1 MSTAVFQ
8 AMTAKM
14 RILLALSCV
23 VFLSLAGVSQ
33 AQTAATQPPPKKVE
47 ELLKL
52 LDDPEIKA
60 WIAAKGAPPAAVE
73 EDSAAPSASDFM
85 QWSNAIRAHLRGI
98 VQAIP
103 AVPGEFAGARST
115 IMTEIN
121 GRRPGAILL
130 LFAAFAALG
139 FGAEFVFRRILA
151 RASRKMAVPA
161 ATEADTPKRHHVIG
175 RSIFAAMAP
184 LVVFALASIGAFLAF
199 TWPPLLAMLVLPML
213 VALIAWRVI
222 MRLAVIVLATD
233 RRQADGGVIVARL
246 IPMDDVQAAFWYR
259 RVALFTGIFFTGW
272 AVAGW
277 MTALNFSPNVRSL
290 IVYTLGLGLLVVA
303 LETVWNRPEAPVASR
318 AYRAKEW
325 LLTLYLCVLWLLWV
339 AGMSLAFWV
348 GIYVIILPPILKTT
362 STIVKSFFAGPDD
375 APKARSP
382 VFEVL
387 LERGARVIIIILAVA
402 WLGAVIRFRTI
413 GLMEDE
419 AASRMIR
426 GVLGGVVILLA
437 ADLIW
442 HMLKG
447 LINVRIERARIEGGD
462 EAALARSGRLMTLL
476 PILRNFLA
484 VLIAAVAV
492 MMVLS
497 GLGVEIGPLIAGA
510 GIFGVAIGFGSQTL
524 VKDIISGIFYMT
536 RRCVPRRR
544 IYPERQLQG
553 NG

>member
-73 EDSAAPSASDFM
+73 EDSVAPSASDFM

-151 RASRKMAVPA
+151 RARRKMAVPA

-222 MRLAVIVLATD
+222 MRLAAIVLATD

-259 RVALFTGIFFTGW
+259 RVAWFTGIFFTGW

-277 MTALNFSPNVRSL
+277 MTALNFTPQRQEPDCLHTRPWPFGGGAGNRLETPGSPRCIPGLPRQGVAAH
-290 IVYTLGLGLLVVA
+290 TLSMRTLVVMGCRHEPGFLGRHLCHNPA
-303 LETVWNRPEAPVASR
+303 SDFEDNQHNRKV
-318 AYRAKEW
+318 
-325 LLTLYLCVLWLLWV
+325 VL
-339 AGMSLAFWV
+339 
-348 GIYVIILPPILKTT
+348 
-362 STIVKSFFAGPDD
+362 
-375 APKARSP
+375 
-382 VFEVL
+382 
-387 LERGARVIIIILAVA
+387 
-402 WLGAVIRFRTI
+402 
-413 GLMEDE
+413 
-419 AASRMIR
+419 
-426 GVLGGVVILLA
+426 
-437 ADLIW
+437 
-442 HMLKG
+442 
-447 LINVRIERARIEGGD
+447 
-462 EAALARSGRLMTLL
+462 
-476 PILRNFLA
+476 
-484 VLIAAVAV
+484 
-492 MMVLS
+492 
-497 GLGVEIGPLIAGA
+497 
-510 GIFGVAIGFGSQTL
+510 
-524 VKDIISGIFYMT
+524 
-536 RRCVPRRR
+536 RRP
-544 IYPERQLQG
+544 
-553 NG
+553 